1 MPYLKMSTKNKA
13 LCILGL
19 IGLMVLYFVLTNV
32 RLNPYIDVIPHKKIV
47 HTIERGEIVK
57 ADTIITFKIKV
68 K

>member
-1 MPYLKMSTKNKA
+1 MSTKKKA

-19 IGLMVLYFVLTNV
+19 FGLAILYFALTNV
-32 RLNPYIDVIPHKKIV
+32 RLNPYIKVIPHKRVV

>member
-1 MPYLKMSTKNKA
+1 MSTKKKA

-32 RLNPYIDVIPHKKIV
+32 RLNPYIDVISHKRVV

-57 ADTIITFKIKV
+57 ADTIITFTIKL

>member
-1 MPYLKMSTKNKA
+1 MMSTKKKA

-32 RLNPYIDVIPHKKIV
+32 RLNPYIDVIPHKRVV
-47 HTIERGEIVK
+47 HTIVRGDIVK
-57 ADTIITFKIKV
+57 ADTIITFTIKL

>member
-1 MPYLKMSTKNKA
+1 MSTKKIA
-13 LCILGL
+13 LCIVGL
-19 IGLMVLYFVLTNV
+19 IGLMVLYLVLTNV

-57 ADTIITFKIKV
+57 ADTIITFTIKL

>member
-1 MPYLKMSTKNKA
+1 MSTKNKA

-19 IGLMVLYFVLTNV
+19 IGLMALYFVLTNV

-47 HTIERGEIVK
+47 HTIEGGEIVK
-57 ADTIITFKIKV
+57 ADTIITFTIKL

>member
-1 MPYLKMSTKNKA
+1 MSTKKKA
-13 LCILGL
+13 LCIVGL

-32 RLNPYIDVIPHKKIV
+32 RLNPYIDIIPHKRVV

-57 ADTIITFKIKV
+57 ADTIITFKIKL

>member
-1 MPYLKMSTKNKA
+1 MSTKKKA

-32 RLNPYIDVIPHKKIV
+32 RLNPYIDVIPRKRVV